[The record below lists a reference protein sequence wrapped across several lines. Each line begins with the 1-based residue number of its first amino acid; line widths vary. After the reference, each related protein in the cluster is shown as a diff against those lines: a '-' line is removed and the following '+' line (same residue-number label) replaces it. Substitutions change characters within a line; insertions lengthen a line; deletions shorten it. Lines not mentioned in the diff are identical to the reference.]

1 MKNAKHFQFLADY
14 GKKISRQQVEA
25 RYDVFHVEDVCDASG
40 NHIGY
45 ELTAPAVLHRNVG
58 FQNSVQPADFT
69 LRMPS
74 QQFIVDGVAHW
85 PFEALN
91 LKLQVEP
98 AYHDVATN
106 LARKAFGGNALKHLH
121 YGVMPGVVNY
131 IDGNPVFEVSAEH
144 ADSVLFYADQQLTAF
159 AGFHRFN
166 CIDLG
171 AVQIL
176 LLPGAIAEELIA

>member
-1 MKNAKHFQFLADY
+1 MKNAKQLSFFADF
-14 GKKISRQQVEA
+14 GKKISRQQVES
-25 RYDVFHVEDVCDASG
+25 RYDVFHVEDVRDANG

-45 ELTAPAVLHRNVG
+45 ELTAPATLYRNVG
-58 FQNSVQPADFT
+58 FQNSVQPTDFT

-74 QQFIVDGVAHW
+74 QQFIVDGVNHW

-91 LKLQVEP
+91 PKLQVEP
-98 AYHDVATN
+98 AYHDVATS
-106 LARKAFGGNALKHLH
+106 LARKAFGGNVLKHLH
-121 YGVMPGVVNY
+121 YGVMPGIVNY
-131 IDGNPVFEVSAEH
+131 VDGNPVFEVSAER
-144 ADSVLFYADQQLTAF
+144 ADSVLFYADQQITAF